1 VIALRLWELGNMET
15 EVTVDLDLPPDFV
28 IYKGRLFTKVPNAG
42 IDDGGCWRYQEEEL
56 FEIKDPPPA
65 ES

>member
-1 VIALRLWELGNMET
+1 MET